1 MLRGAPFAESCVAVV
16 VPNPPPLTTMV
27 EPDATVRPERP
38 VDVVDCTLV
47 MTGPNLNSSAFGP
60 PAEIVA
66 VPVVGCPVE

>member
-1 MLRGAPFAESCVAVV
+1 
-16 VPNPPPLTTMV
+16 MV